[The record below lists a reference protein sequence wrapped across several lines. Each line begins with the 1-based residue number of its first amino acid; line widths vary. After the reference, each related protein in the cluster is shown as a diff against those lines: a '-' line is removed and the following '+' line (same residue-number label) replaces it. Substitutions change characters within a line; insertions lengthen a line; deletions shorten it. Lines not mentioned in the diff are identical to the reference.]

1 MTGLLA
7 RTEQLLLGAQL
18 TLAMLSAGLL
28 GLAVLWQFAVP
39 GDTGVASLV
48 AALAAALVAV
58 PVLADA
64 SRSLRYPSLHGVA
77 DRLVALALLAAWV
90 AGDLMTAA
98 VLPIVMILGHVLEER
113 SLLGTREAV
122 RALGR
127 LAETRARRLVPGG
140 VELVA
145 ATALQAGDRIELRAG
160 DRAPADGVVR
170 AGSASLDM
178 ASLTGESVPVDV
190 AAGDAVAAGSI
201 DCNGWLEVEV
211 TRTGADTTLGRII
224 TLMRT
229 AEESKPAVTRVLEQY
244 GEQYMALV
252 LMAAAGTWFASGD
265 MASTLAVL
273 VASCPCAL
281 VLAAPATAIAAIAVA
296 ARHGILIKGTGF
308 LENLAGVD
316 AVVFDKTGT
325 LTTGILSLV
334 GFGGAADEAALLRV
348 AAALGAASSHPVS
361 RAAVLAGPAGCFV
374 VADAREEGG
383 FGVTGT
389 LDGLAAAFGREE
401 LFARLGVAV
410 SPPPAHDGPIGG
422 ASLGG
427 VFLGW
432 LLFADR
438 PRPEAA
444 AALADLRG
452 LGLTRQVML
461 TGDRAA
467 VAARIGAEL
476 GIGEVYAEA
485 LPDDK
490 MRRVQLETRAGFRPL
505 VVGDGVNDS
514 LALKAGAVGVAMGAQ
529 GTDVVLA
536 SADVVL
542 TGSDLRRLGTAIR
555 LSRRCRRTIQVNV
568 ALGLAWT
575 AVLVTLAALG
585 VLGPQG
591 PIIAALLHNVSTFVG
606 LGNAGRLLLFDE
618 SGEGVAGPD
627 AAPLSRQVEVRGMT
641 EGAGASAILPVAPVM

>member
-1 MTGLLA
+1 MTALLA
-7 RTEQLLLGAQL
+7 RTERLLLGAQL

-28 GLAVLWQFAVP
+28 GVAVLWQVLMP
-39 GDTGVASLV
+39 GDPALAGLV

-64 SRSLRYPSLHGVA
+64 SRSLRHPSLHGVA
-77 DRLVALALLAAWV
+77 DRLVALALLAAWA

-145 ATALQAGDRIELRAG
+145 ASALLPGDRIELRAG

-229 AEESKPAVTRVLEQY
+229 AEESKPPVTRVLERY

-252 LMAAAGTWFASGD
+252 LMAAAGTWFVSGD

-325 LTTGILSLV
+325 LTTGVLSFV
-334 GFGGAADEAALLRV
+334 GCSGAADEAALLRV

-361 RAAVLAGPAGCFV
+361 RAAVLAGSSV
-374 VADAREEGG
+374 VSVADAREEGG

-389 LDGLAAAFGREE
+389 LDGLPAAFGREE

-438 PRPEAA
+438 PRAEAME
-444 AALADLRG
+444 ALADLRG
-452 LGLTRQVML
+452 LGLERQVML

-467 VAARIGAEL
+467 VAAHIGREL

-490 MRRVQLETRAGFRPL
+490 MRRVQQETRAGFRPL

-536 SADVVL
+536 SADIVL

-568 ALGLAWT
+568 ALGLGWT

-585 VLGPQG
+585 VLGPEG
-591 PIIAALLHNVSTFVG
+591 PIIAALLHNLSTFVG

-618 SGEGVAGPD
+618 SGDAPDSSWPGVSGPPVP
-627 AAPLSRQVEVRGMT
+627 APLPR
-641 EGAGASAILPVAPVM
+641 